1 MEKVFRILDGDNIYS
16 EIEKMISGARKS
28 VKIASAWLKGSVVER
43 IVNILEKKGEG
54 IEVEVILRGSEFRD
68 LLITDDKVFKQLKK
82 IGTKIYLNN
91 RLHAKFV
98 IVDDEKM
105 VIGSANFTESGL
117 SDYSRGNI
125 EVAVY
130 YETNNNSESSEIS
143 RLISYFD
150 KIKKDRD
157 TSLVSDK
164 LVGFVLNP
172 AKTDS
177 FEFVLLRDDLEE
189 QSYVKV
195 KDEDKIILA
204 KIVNIYSYDMG
215 FFANPFSNGDAN
227 SYASVNHF
235 ELLFASNRDED
246 WKKAAVRSYL
256 NENGRRIKIAVARV
270 VGEISPSDGKLE
282 ASLKPFNVGAEV
294 FKVSSSDLDKL
305 LKTNFNGSRM
315 REPVEIGHLEG
326 NRDVRVFVDFAE
338 LSSRHM
344 AVLGTTGSGKSY
356 FTKLLIKRIVETTG
370 EEIEIFILDPHGE
383 YKQELISDF
392 KVDSSLIEEKIFD
405 VEVFPIYADDFMNL
419 LKENGYGYL
428 ISAKDASATLIKS
441 EIQGRIRPSLKT
453 YDGKNLKSIIEE
465 IEKAQ
470 EANQKNKKDKK
481 IYNLESLKEE
491 LPGGQDKVVTYINE
505 LIDSENN
512 RKVIKIL
519 NLRKITDPKTRIN
532 IAGLFMA
539 ELFKKNKEDRKRR
552 LLLLEE
558 AHNFA
563 SERGTGDVSADST
576 NLSLKMAAR
585 IATEGRKFNLGLILV
600 SQRPAQVSKTV
611 LSQANTQMIFRIMNS
626 SDLASIENALEFS
639 SEEIVSLLPLLR
651 TGSGVVSGVAVPFT
665 MLVRVS

>member
-1 MEKVFRILDGDNIYS
+1 M
-16 EIEKMISGARKS
+16 
-28 VKIASAWLKGSVVER
+28 
-43 IVNILEKKGEG
+43 
-54 IEVEVILRGSEFRD
+54 
-68 LLITDDKVFKQLKK
+68 LITDDKVFKQLKK
-82 IGTKIYLNN
+82 IGAKIYLNN

-157 TSLVSDK
+157 TGWVSDK

-177 FEFVLLRDDLEE
+177 FEFFLLRDDLEE

-204 KIVNIYSYDMG
+204 KIANIYSYDMG
-215 FFANPFSNGDAN
+215 FFANLFSNGDAN

-246 WKKAAVRSYL
+246 WKKAAIRSYL
-256 NENGRRIKIAVARV
+256 NENGKRIKIAVARV
-270 VGEISPSDGKLE
+270 VGEISPSNGKLE
-282 ASLKPFNVGAEV
+282 TFLKPFNVGAEV

-326 NRDVRVFVDFAE
+326 NRDVKVFVDFAE

-392 KVDSSLIEEKIFD
+392 KVDPSLIEEKIFD

-419 LKENGYGYL
+419 LKEKGYGHL
-428 ISAKDASATLIKS
+428 ISAKDAFATLIKS
-441 EIQGRIRPSLKT
+441 EIQGRIRPSLNT
-453 YDGKNLKSIIEE
+453 YEKNLKNIIEE
-465 IEKAQ
+465 IIEKIEKAQ
-470 EANQKNKKDKK
+470 ETNQKNKKDEK
-481 IYNLESLKEE
+481 ICNLKSLKEE
-491 LPGGQDKVVTYINE
+491 LPDGQDKVVTYINE

-532 IAGLFMA
+532 LAGLFMA

-563 SERGTGDVSADST
+563 PERGTGDVPADST
-576 NLSLKMAAR
+576 NLSLKMVAR
-585 IATEGRKFNLGLILV
+585 IATEGRKFNLGLILI

>member
-1 MEKVFRILDGDNIYS
+1 M
-16 EIEKMISGARKS
+16 
-28 VKIASAWLKGSVVER
+28 
-43 IVNILEKKGEG
+43 
-54 IEVEVILRGSEFRD
+54 
-68 LLITDDKVFKQLKK
+68 LITDDKVFKQLKK
-82 IGTKIYLNN
+82 IGAKIYLNN

-157 TSLVSDK
+157 TGWVSDK

-204 KIVNIYSYDMG
+204 KIANIYSYDMG
-215 FFANPFSNGDAN
+215 FFANLFSNGDAN

-246 WKKAAVRSYL
+246 WKKAAIRSYL
-256 NENGRRIKIAVARV
+256 NENGKRIKIAVARV
-270 VGEISPSDGKLE
+270 VGEISPSNGKLE
-282 ASLKPFNVGAEV
+282 TFLKPFNVGAEV

-326 NRDVRVFVDFAE
+326 NRDVKVFVDFAE

-392 KVDSSLIEEKIFD
+392 KVDPSLIEEKIFD

-419 LKENGYGYL
+419 LKEKGYGHL
-428 ISAKDASATLIKS
+428 ISAKDAFATLIKS
-441 EIQGRIRPSLKT
+441 EIQGRIRPSLNT
-453 YDGKNLKSIIEE
+453 YEKNLKNIIEE
-465 IEKAQ
+465 IIEKIEKAQ
-470 EANQKNKKDKK
+470 ETNQKNKKDEK
-481 IYNLESLKEE
+481 ICNLKSLKEE
-491 LPGGQDKVVTYINE
+491 LPDGQDKVVTYINE

-532 IAGLFMA
+532 LAGLFMA

-563 SERGTGDVSADST
+563 PERGTGDVPADST
-576 NLSLKMAAR
+576 NLSLKMVAR
-585 IATEGRKFNLGLILV
+585 IATEGRKFNLGLILI

>member
-16 EIEKMISGARKS
+16 EIEKMISSARKS

-82 IGTKIYLNN
+82 IGAKIYLNN

-98 IVDDEKM
+98 VVDDEKM
-105 VIGSANFTESGL
+105 ILGSANLTESGL

-130 YETNNNSESSEIS
+130 YETNNSSESSEIS

-150 KIKKDRD
+150 KIKKDKD
-157 TSLVSDK
+157 TGLVSDK

-172 AKTDS
+172 VKTDS
-177 FEFVLLRDDLEE
+177 FEFVLLGNDLEE
-189 QSYVKV
+189 QSYVEV
-195 KDEDKIILA
+195 KDEDRIALA

-215 FFANPFSNGDAN
+215 FFTNPFSNGDAS
-227 SYASVNHF
+227 SYAPVNHF

-256 NENGRRIKIAVARV
+256 DENGKKIKIAVAQV
-270 VGEISPSDGKLE
+270 IGEVSPSDGKLE
-282 ASLKPFNVGAEV
+282 TFLKPFNVGAEV
-294 FKVSSSDLDKL
+294 FKISSSDLDAL
-305 LKTNFNGSRM
+305 LRTNFNGNRM

-326 NRDVRVFVDFAE
+326 NKDVKVFIDFAE
-338 LSSRHM
+338 ASSRHM

-356 FTKLLIKRIVETTG
+356 FTKLLVKKIVETVD
-370 EEIEIFILDPHGE
+370 EEIEIFIFDPHGE
-383 YKQELISDF
+383 YRQGLISDF
-392 KVDSSLIEEKIFD
+392 KVAPSLIEEKIFPD
-405 VEVFPIYADDFMNL
+405 TVLPIYADDFMEL

-428 ISAKDASATLIKS
+428 ISAKDTSAALIKS
-441 EIQGRIRPSLKT
+441 AIQENIRPSLRT
-453 YDGKNLKSIIEE
+453 YNGKDLKDIIEE

-470 EANQKNKKDKK
+470 EANQKNKKGKK
-481 IYNLESLKEE
+481 IYDLGDLKNDI
-491 LPGGQDKVVTYINE
+491 PGGQKQVILYIQD
-505 LIDSENN
+505 LLRSKSSKKI
-512 RKVIKIL
+512 IKIL
-519 NLRKITDPKTRIN
+519 NFKKIMDPKTRIN
-532 IAGLFMA
+532 IAGLLMA

-563 SERGTGDVSADST
+563 PERGTGDVSADST